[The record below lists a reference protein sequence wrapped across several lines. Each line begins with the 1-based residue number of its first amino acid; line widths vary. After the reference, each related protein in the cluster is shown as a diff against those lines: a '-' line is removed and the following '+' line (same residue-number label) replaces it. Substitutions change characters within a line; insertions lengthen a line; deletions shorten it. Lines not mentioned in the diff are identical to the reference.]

1 MAQKQISLVLKKM
14 IQDLASKP
22 NASKEIIAQ
31 YAKYLV
37 KNRLVKNSLA
47 LSNSVLGAIELL
59 TSITPIL
66 VTSAKELSAS
76 EKIAILDFINLKF
89 SEQNKEISY
98 IVNPEMIAG
107 VRIDSRIQSYN
118 FSLNRNL
125 ATIRSSIK

>member
-107 VRIDSRIQSYN
+107 VKIDSRIQSYN